1 MRLSRNN
8 MIHLSVQKKL
18 VLSFVIVVVV
28 LAVFESIIGSRL
40 LYNNLTRQEQVR
52 LEDEQR
58 RLETFLESRDKVT
71 QAKADVLAG
80 DTELIQLV
88 KDSRQ
93 VELYKRLDSLLKA
106 MELDVLEV
114 VDRNQSLTDVTK
126 DGKPTGDQPYAKIF
140 QDALLGKFSHEVID
154 RTEFFEIR
162 TCVPL
167 IYQGTVVGALLL
179 AYQINSAFADD
190 LKKSS
195 GLDVAVVNEGNVKY
209 STLEV
214 KGKDGKMEKAPWEF
228 FPARPIIEMK
238 KERKSKSYLFKN
250 LNVLGNPFHVLVS
263 PVFYNPDGT
272 HAGFLATLVSAKET
286 LTAVRT
292 AQRRLI
298 YWALGLGMLAV
309 LLGLRLAR
317 GISQPILQLTAT
329 AKDIAEGRHAKQ
341 VVLKREDELGTLAT
355 AFNQMTKNLREIIEY
370 QLMHI
375 DRMLL
380 VVDAASKGNLTA
392 RVQVETQ
399 DEFGTLGK
407 RFNQM
412 IENLSTLAAEIH
424 QAAMQVTSSSESIT
438 QAAQK
443 QVQGVSDQSSQISEI
458 ASALMELTAT
468 AKHISSTAEEVSTQA
483 DKSNQSALTGGEA
496 VEASVDAMQR
506 IANTVH
512 ATEKKIKNFGD
523 TSGKIIKVSSTI
535 QDIAQKIN
543 LLSLNATIEAARA
556 GEHGKGFAVVAEE
569 VRRLAERTSQFTQ
582 EIHNSMATLEN
593 ETVATTLAM
602 EEVTKRVEEG
612 VRRIHNAGEALK
624 EIIEQVA
631 RTSQLAKQIV
641 LSTEEQTQ
649 GNQQAAV
656 AMEDLQHVVR
666 FTESLAQETAGAARD
681 LSEVAS
687 HLKSTTK
694 ELKIS

>member
-8 MIHLSVQKKL
+8 MTHLSVQKKL
-18 VLSFVIVVVV
+18 VLSFIGVVVV
-28 LAVFESIIGSRL
+28 LAVFETLIGSRM
-40 LYNNLTRQEQVR
+40 LYQNLTRQEQMR

-93 VELYKRLDSLLKA
+93 VELYKRLASLRAAL
-106 MELDVLEV
+106 ELDVLEV
-114 VDRNQSLTDVTK
+114 VDRNQSLIDVTK
-126 DGKPTGDQPYAKIF
+126 DGKPSGDQPYAKIF
-140 QDALLGKFSHEVID
+140 QDALNGKLSHEVID
-154 RTEFFEIR
+154 RTEFFEMR

-167 IYQGTVVGALLL
+167 VYQGTVVGALLL
-179 AYQINSAFADD
+179 AYQINSAFADE
-190 LKKSS
+190 LKQSS
-195 GLDVAVVNEGNVKY
+195 GLDVAIVNEGNVKY
-209 STLEV
+209 STLEE
-214 KGKDGKMEKAPWEF
+214 KGKGGKLQKVPWEF
-228 FPARPIIEMK
+228 FPARAIIEMK
-238 KERKSKSYLFKN
+238 KEWKNKSYLFKN
-250 LNVLGNPFHVLVS
+250 LNVMGSPFHALAR
-263 PVFYNPDGT
+263 PVFLNPEGT
-272 HAGFLATLVSAKET
+272 HAGFLITLVSAKET
-286 LTAVRT
+286 LIAVRT
-292 AQRRLI
+292 AQQRLI
-298 YWALGLGMLAV
+298 YWALGLGVIAV

-317 GISQPILQLTAT
+317 GISQPIMQLTTA
-329 AKDIAEGRHAKQ
+329 AKDISEGKHVRQ
-341 VVLKREDELGTLAT
+341 VTLKREDELGTLAT

-375 DRMLL
+375 DRLLL

-407 RFNQM
+407 RFNAM
-412 IENLSTLAAEIH
+412 IDNLSTLASEIH
-424 QAAMQVTSSSESIT
+424 QAAVQVTSSSESIT

-468 AKHISSTAEEVSTQA
+468 AKHISATAEEVSTQA
-483 DKSNQSALTGGEA
+483 ENSNQSALSGGAA
-496 VEASVDAMQR
+496 VEESVDAMQR
-506 IANTVH
+506 IASTVQ
-512 ATEKKIKNFGD
+512 ATEKKIKNFSE
-523 TSGKIIKVSSTI
+523 TSSKITKVSSTI

-582 EIHNSMATLEN
+582 EINTTMTSLRQ
-593 ETVATTLAM
+593 ETIATTLAM

-624 EIIEQVA
+624 EIIQQVA

-641 LSTEEQTQ
+641 LSTEEQTR
-649 GNQQAAV
+649 GNQQAAG
-656 AMEDLQHVVR
+656 AMEDLVRVVR
-666 FTESLAQETAGAARD
+666 FTESLAQETASTARD
-681 LSEVAS
+681 LSEVAT

>member
-1 MRLSRNN
+1 MT
-8 MIHLSVQKKL
+8 HLSVQKKL
-18 VLSFVIVVVV
+18 IFSFIGVVVV
-28 LAVFESIIGSRL
+28 LAVFETLIGSRM
-40 LYNNLTRQEQVR
+40 LYQNLTRQEKTR

-58 RLETFLESRDKVT
+58 RLEKFLQSREKVT

-93 VELYKRLDSLLKA
+93 VELYKRLDSLRKA

-114 VDRNQSLTDVTK
+114 VDRNQSLIDVTK
-126 DGKPTGDQPYAKIF
+126 DGNPSGDQPYAKIF
-140 QDALLGKFSHEVID
+140 QNALLGNPSHEDID
-154 RTEFFEIR
+154 RTEFFEKR

-167 IYQGTVVGALLL
+167 VYQGTVVGALLL
-179 AYQINSAFADD
+179 AYQINPSFAEE
-190 LKKSS
+190 LKQSS
-195 GLDVAVVNEGNVKY
+195 GLDAAIVNEGQVKY
-209 STLEV
+209 STLEE
-214 KGKDGKMEKAPWEF
+214 KNKDGKIEKVPWEF
-228 FPARPIIEMK
+228 FPAKPVLEMK
-238 KERKSKSYLFKN
+238 EERKLKSYLFDFS
-250 LNVLGNPFHVLVS
+250 VAGNPFHVLVR
-263 PVFYNPDGT
+263 PIFFNPEGT

-286 LTAVRT
+286 LAAVRT
-292 AQRRLI
+292 AQERLI
-298 YWALGLGMLAV
+298 FWALGLGALAV

-317 GISQPILQLTAT
+317 GISQPIMQLTTA
-329 AKDIAEGRHAKQ
+329 AKDISEGKHAKQ
-341 VVLKREDELGTLAT
+341 VTLKRGDELGTLAT

-375 DRMLL
+375 DRLLL

-407 RFNQM
+407 RFNTM
-412 IENLSTLAAEIH
+412 IDNLSTLASEIH
-424 QAAMQVTSSSESIT
+424 QAAVQVTSSSESIT

-483 DKSNQSALTGGEA
+483 ENSNQSALSGGGA
-496 VEASVDAMQR
+496 VEESVDAMQR
-506 IANTVH
+506 IANTVQ
-512 ATEKKIKNFGD
+512 ATEKKIKNFSE
-523 TSGKIIKVSSTI
+523 TSSKITKVSSTI

-582 EIHNSMATLEN
+582 EINATMTSLRQ
-593 ETVATTLAM
+593 ETIATTLAM

-612 VRRIHNAGEALK
+612 VRRIHNAGGALK
-624 EIIEQVA
+624 EIIQQVA

-641 LSTEEQTQ
+641 LSTEEQTR
-649 GNQQAAV
+649 GNQQAAG
-656 AMEDLQHVVR
+656 AMEDLVRVVR
-666 FTESLAQETAGAARD
+666 FTESLAQETASTARD
-681 LSEVAS
+681 LSEVAT